1 MLLAVSGQQPPPGT
15 GGRNCKE
22 QSSSVDW
29 PLSTVFIKDIGKAP
43 WKKRQS
49 IIITWGSA
57 CEKQHIGRDQVP
69 GSIALLA
76 KEAQGN
82 VEIHKKFPKGI
93 FRQKL

>member
-43 WKKRQS
+43 WKKVK
-49 IIITWGSA
+49 A
-57 CEKQHIGRDQVP
+57 
-69 GSIALLA
+69 
-76 KEAQGN
+76 
-82 VEIHKKFPKGI
+82 
-93 FRQKL
+93 